1 MKTVHSYLIGLALV
15 GGLTTQGYA
24 QLAPEAPQTKAPSLA
39 EQMPADTLLYVEIPD
54 ISGLREGIAQSSLGK
69 IYRDPEMQEFIG
81 GGLALLDEQW
91 ENLRGMSAGM
101 GIPEGL
107 TYFEAL
113 QSVEFGLAIR
123 ANPQLENPF
132 SAPPQIYGALHI
144 GLGEGLGA
152 PVFNLI
158 STYADGS
165 ELELIGTEDGE
176 ILVVQDEMFTMEIA
190 QAGDSL
196 NVTFL
201 MGAKGEGS
209 LANDPR
215 YLAAREGTFAN
226 GSVMFGYLQWNDVL
240 ETVLKGLSFEAPMFH
255 APAQRFYDR
264 ALKPLESMALA
275 TGWNEQGT
283 FTNIRIAMNGDGDGL
298 YATGPA
304 DMDLLKYVPSDA
316 TSFFVKSDPTG
327 FGPFL
332 METMDD
338 FLSVEVDGMVLK
350 DAVAMEAPE
359 VHTWLFGD
367 KRPELDAAIAGFGSR
382 SFGYGTSGGVSSE
395 SLMFQELTDGAAVSN
410 MLTQLM
416 PRFRELLDMN
426 HAPVR
431 LDMKR
436 VKKRVKAE
444 DGSISNVAGPAYYMV
459 EFAFLDELPPQMSSL
474 TSSFQPTFG
483 VTEDGWLVFSM
494 SKASVRRLLMNG
506 LEVPEE
512 NIKTNPD
519 VEGFLSRVPA
529 GVSAMEWSDPR
540 PGVDQAAGL
549 ALGLLP
555 MGLSAMKG
563 QVDLP
568 FEAEKIPSADL
579 FTRYLRPSEAIAWMG
594 EGETMYKHVGS
605 FGLADM
611 FTAAGACAA
620 IAPPIGMM
628 FAMQG
633 DVMMEP
639 TEYSDEEEF

>member
-15 GGLTTQGYA
+15 GGLTTQSSA

-39 EQMPADTLLYVEIPD
+39 TQMPADTLLYVEIPD
-54 ISGLREGIAQSSLGK
+54 VSGLREGISQSSLGK

-107 TYFEAL
+107 TYWEAL
-113 QSVEFGLAIR
+113 QSVELGLAIR
-123 ANPQLENPF
+123 ANPDVENPF
-132 SAPPQIYGALHI
+132 SAPPQIYGALRI

-158 STYADGS
+158 SMNAEGEGM
-165 ELELIGTEDGE
+165 ELVGTESGE
-176 ILVVQDEMFTMEIA
+176 VLVLQDEMFTVEIA
-190 QAGDSL
+190 QDGDML
-196 NVTFL
+196 HATFV

-209 LANDPR
+209 LATDPR
-215 YLAAREGTFAN
+215 YVAAREGTFAN

-240 ETVLKGLSFEAPMFH
+240 ETALKGISFEAPMFH
-255 APAQRFYDR
+255 GPAQRFYDR

-283 FTNIRIAMNGDGDGL
+283 FTNIRMGMNGDGDGL
-298 YATGPA
+298 YKTGPA

-327 FGPFL
+327 FGPFM
-332 METMDD
+332 METFDD

-350 DAVAMEAPE
+350 DAISVEAPE
-359 VHTWLFGD
+359 VHTWLFGE

-382 SFGYGTSGGVSSE
+382 SFGYGTSGGISSE
-395 SLMFQELTDGAAVSN
+395 SLMFQELTDGPAVSN

-416 PRFRELLDMN
+416 PRFRELLDEN

-459 EFAFLDELPPQMSSL
+459 EFAFMDELPPELSSF
-474 TSSFQPTFG
+474 TSAFQPTFG

-494 SKASVRRLLMNG
+494 SKQSVRRLLMNG
-506 LEVPEE
+506 LEIPEE

-519 VEGFLSRVPA
+519 VEGFLNRVPQ
-529 GVSAMEWSDPR
+529 GVSSLEWSDPR
-540 PGVDQAAGL
+540 PGIDQAASL
-549 ALGLLP
+549 ALGFLP
-555 MGLSAMKG
+555 MGLAAMKG

-568 FEAEKIPSADL
+568 FEAEKIPSAEL
-579 FTRYLRPSEAIAWMG
+579 FTRYLRPSEAIGWMG
-594 EGETMYKHVGS
+594 EGEAMYRHVGS

-611 FTAAGACAA
+611 FTVAGACAA
-620 IAPPIGMM
+620 IAPPVAMM

-633 DVMMEP
+633 DVMMDA